1 MAFYNTH
8 LAVLN
13 ILGHAF
19 VLSLFQILHCLL
31 ALALTEKSK
40 ADVIIP
46 LFSYVCEYNSL
57 SLMFSNCIGIYVGVS
72 QFLSV
77 FPPMAYYVVSSL
89 ISNTSCRGRVHFAN
103 YLPFCE
109 LIMLL
114 YIPLAQ
120 YTLVKFP
127 HPYPHSDIAAT
138 HSSRFSLGMPL

>member
-8 LAVLN
+8 LAVRN

-19 VLSLFQILHCLL
+19 VLSLFQILHHLL
-31 ALALTEKSK
+31 ALALTEKSRLLSSF
-40 ADVIIP
+40 P
-46 LFSYVCEYNSL
+46 FSYVCEYNSL

-72 QFLSV
+72 QCLSI
-77 FPPMAYYVVSSL
+77 FPPMAYYAVSNL
-89 ISNTSCRGRVHFAN
+89 ISNTSCRGHVHLAN

-114 YIPLAQ
+114 YIPPAQ